1 MRKNHSERVF
11 IGVGANLDDP
21 ETGERRAIDALGQIP
36 ETRLVATSS
45 LYRTAPVGYLDQ
57 PDFVNAVAELETRL
71 DPPVLLSQLLSIEQ
85 RFGRKRSTRNAPRTL
100 DLDMLL
106 YGDRQMQTKNLTLPH
121 PRMAERAFVLVP
133 LAEIAP
139 EVAIGRLGTAV
150 QLLETVRVHGVERI
164 GKAHKLVRSDRV
176 KSPLAT
182 MHIPEHYRYI
192 VVEGPIGAGKTSLA
206 QRLASHVNADLLL
219 EAPDENPFL
228 PRFYEE
234 PVRHA
239 LATQLFFLFQRIQQL
254 RDLKQI
260 DLFSG
265 TTVSDFLFDKDAL
278 FARLNL
284 ADDELHLYHQI
295 YQQLAPQ
302 APVPDLVIYLQAS
315 HRQLVERVRRRA
327 VDYERNIDERYLA
340 RLADEY
346 QRFFYQFDAAPLLIV
361 NSDRLNFVDDDD
373 DFDLLLQRIREMK
386 GPRAFFSRG
395 D

>member
-21 ETGERRAIDALGQIP
+21 ETGVRRAIDALGQIP

-150 QLLETVRVHGVERI
+150 QLLETVRVDGVERI
-164 GKAHKLVRSDRV
+164 GKAGKLVHSDQ
-176 KSPLAT
+176 
-182 MHIPEHYRYI
+182 
-192 VVEGPIGAGKTSLA
+192 G
-206 QRLASHVNADLLL
+206 
-219 EAPDENPFL
+219 
-228 PRFYEE
+228 
-234 PVRHA
+234 
-239 LATQLFFLFQRIQQL
+239 
-254 RDLKQI
+254 
-260 DLFSG
+260 
-265 TTVSDFLFDKDAL
+265 
-278 FARLNL
+278 
-284 ADDELHLYHQI
+284 
-295 YQQLAPQ
+295 
-302 APVPDLVIYLQAS
+302 
-315 HRQLVERVRRRA
+315 
-327 VDYERNIDERYLA
+327 
-340 RLADEY
+340 
-346 QRFFYQFDAAPLLIV
+346 
-361 NSDRLNFVDDDD
+361 
-373 DFDLLLQRIREMK
+373 
-386 GPRAFFSRG
+386 
-395 D
+395 